1 VSKFPGV
8 ALAYQARS
16 GQGEYDKGTGRLP
29 TMQRLGTRSS
39 WTCWRRQTE
48 IRGGAAVGQADVR

>member
-1 VSKFPGV
+1 M
-8 ALAYQARS
+8 R
-16 GQGEYDKGTGRLP
+16 RRP
-29 TMQRLGTRSS
+29 TMQQLGTRSS